1 MTKRGEEIV
10 DFLGFFEERQEFF
23 CTEAGLIERGL
34 VGGVALVEG
43 FFAKLGKGVCGGVL
57 E

>member
-1 MTKRGEEIV
+1 MTKRCEEVI

-23 CTEAGLIERGL
+23 GAEAGLIERGL

-43 FFAKLGKGVCGGVL
+43 FFAQLGKGVFGGAL

>member
-1 MTKRGEEIV
+1 MTKRCEEVI

-23 CTEAGLIERGL
+23 GAEAGLVERGL

-43 FFAKLGKGVCGGVL
+43 FFAKLGKGVFGGAL